1 MTNDDFFVA
10 KRSNVPY
17 SENMAITTRQ
27 TEILHFIA
35 NFQARE
41 GFPPSVREICKA
53 LGLVSPGSLLKHLRA
68 LELQGLLSG
77 TPGRKRAWKLTGRP
91 PQVSVPLIGRIA
103 AGTPILA
110 EENRETDLPVD
121 PKLFGSEKVFA
132 LWVKGDSM
140 IDAQIR
146 DGDFAIIRPQNEAEE
161 GEIVAVL
168 VEGVEPEATLKALR
182 RTNEG
187 LELHS
192 ANDAYPPLIFK
203 GSDQAKVRILGKLV
217 GIIRPRP

>member
-1 MTNDDFFVA
+1 MG
-10 KRSNVPY
+10 
-17 SENMAITTRQ
+17 ITTRQ
-27 TEILHFIA
+27 KEILRFIE

-53 LGLVSPGSLLKHLRA
+53 LGLVSAGSLIKHLRA
-68 LELQGLLSG
+68 LELQGRLTG
-77 TPGRKRAWKLTGRP
+77 TPGKKRAWKLIGRP
-91 PQVSVPLIGRIA
+91 SHVSLPLVGRIA

-110 EENRETDLPVD
+110 EENRENDLPVD
-121 PKLFGSEKVFA
+121 PRLFGSEKVFA

-146 DGDFAIIRPQNEAEE
+146 DGDFAIIRPQNDAEN

-168 VEGVEPEATLKALR
+168 VEGVEAEATLKVLR
-182 RTNEG
+182 RKNEG

-192 ANDAYPPLIFK
+192 ANDAYRPLVFN
-203 GSDQAKVRILGKLV
+203 GADRAKVRILGKLA

>member
-1 MTNDDFFVA
+1 MYFFLA
-10 KRSNVPY
+10 KRTNVPY
-17 SENMAITTRQ
+17 IMDMGITTRQ
-27 TEILHFIA
+27 KEILRFIE

-53 LGLVSPGSLLKHLRA
+53 MGLSSAGSLIKHLRA
-68 LELQGLLSG
+68 LELQGRLTS
-77 TPGRKRAWKLTGRP
+77 TPGKKRAWKLIGRP
-91 PQVSVPLIGRIA
+91 SHVSLPLVGRIA

-110 EENRETDLPVD
+110 EENRENDLPVD
-121 PKLFGSEKVFA
+121 PRLFGSEKVFA

-146 DGDFAIIRPQNEAEE
+146 DGDFAIIRPQHDAEN

-168 VEGVEPEATLKALR
+168 VEGVESEATLKILR
-182 RTNEG
+182 RNNGG
-187 LELHS
+187 LELHP
-192 ANDAYPPLIFK
+192 ANDAYQPLVFN
-203 GSDQAKVRILGKLV
+203 GADRAKVRILGKLV

>member
-1 MTNDDFFVA
+1 MGMGT
-10 KRSNVPY
+10 
-17 SENMAITTRQ
+17 TTRQ
-27 TEILHFIA
+27 NEILRFIE

-53 LGLVSPGSLLKHLRA
+53 LGLSSAGSLIKHLRA
-68 LELQGLLSG
+68 LDLQGRLTR
-77 TPGRKRAWKLTGRP
+77 TPGKKRAWKLIGSPSR
-91 PQVSVPLIGRIA
+91 VSLPLVGRIA

-110 EENRETDLPVD
+110 EENRENDLPVD

-146 DGDFAIIRPQNEAEE
+146 DGDFAVIRPQNDAEN

-168 VEGVEPEATLKALR
+168 VEGMEAEATLKILR
-182 RTNEG
+182 RNNEV
-187 LELHS
+187 LELLS
-192 ANDAYPPLIFK
+192 ANDAYQPLVFN
-203 GSDQAKVRILGKLV
+203 GADQAKVRILGKLA